1 MFHFVLDGFWLAGA
15 LAAAYLLGVFTAQYA
30 KDTLNGVP
38 SDLRAVLKNVEA
50 KALAAL
56 KRSKSNAVADAAAA
70 ISAPMPAAVKPVAP
84 PAPPATTA
92 G

>member
-1 MFHFVLDGFWLAGA
+1 MAHVILDGFWLIGA

-56 KRSKSNAVADAAAA
+56 KASKSTAVANAAAA
-70 ISAPMPAAVKPVAP
+70 ISAPMPVAVKPVAP
-84 PAPPATTA
+84 PPAPPAA
-92 G
+92 AA